1 MSKSEQEQLRAIRD
15 QIDGID
21 QKIQDLINE
30 RAACAQKV
38 AGIKMASGTADTFY
52 RPEREAQV
60 LRAIE
65 ARNTGPLDGKEI
77 ARLFREIMSA
87 CLALER
93 PLKVAF
99 LGPAGTYN
107 HVATIKHFGSSIEQN
122 PVDNIESIFRS
133 VETGQSHFGVVPIE
147 NSTEGVITHTL
158 DLLINSSLLISGE
171 VDLRIH
177 HNLISHETDLKQIK
191 TVYSHQQS
199 LAQCRLWLEAN
210 LPGVDQYA
218 VKSNSEAVRL
228 CKDQKGCAA
237 IAGKLASEIYQVPM
251 LFEDIEDETDN
262 TTRFIVIG
270 KQPVP
275 ASGKDRTSLLLATS
289 NKPGALH
296 RLLKPLADRNIGMS
310 KIESRPSRRGMW
322 EYLFF
327 VDIDGHKDDQLISEA
342 LAEMEHET
350 AMLRILGSYPRAVL

>member
-1 MSKSEQEQLRAIRD
+1 MSNEEQEQLKAIRD
-15 QIDGID
+15 QIDSID
-21 QKIQDLINE
+21 RQIQTLINE

-38 AGIKMASGTADTFY
+38 AAIKIASGESDNFY
-52 RPEREAQV
+52 RPEREAQI
-60 LRAIE
+60 LRSIE
-65 ARNTGPLDGKEI
+65 DRNAGPLDKKEM

-87 CLALER
+87 CLALES

-107 HVATIKHFGSSIEQN
+107 HVATVKHFGNSIEQN
-122 PVDNIESIFRS
+122 PVENIEAIFRS

-177 HNLISHETDLKQIK
+177 HNLISHETELKNIK
-191 TVYSHQQS
+191 TIYSHQQS
-199 LAQCRLWLEAN
+199 LAQCRLWLEAH

-218 VKSNSEAVRL
+218 VKSNAEAVRL
-228 CKDQKGCAA
+228 CREASGCAA
-237 IAGKLASEIYQVPM
+237 IAGQLAADIYQVPV
-251 LFEDIEDETDN
+251 LYQDIEDEADN

-275 ASGKDRTSLLLATS
+275 PSGKDRTSLLLATD

-296 RLLKPLADRNIGMS
+296 HLLKPLAERNIGMS
-310 KIESRPSRRGMW
+310 KIESRPSRRGVW

-327 VDIDGHKDDQLISEA
+327 IDIDGHKDAPLISEA
-342 LAEMEHET
+342 LAAMKHET